1 MANRNPGRKRRL
13 TPLGKL
19 AVVFVCALLLLG
31 GCFAVRGVLQSL
43 YPQRYDDFVET
54 YTAEHGLEK
63 SFVYAVIKC
72 ESGFDPQAVSN
83 VGARGLMQLMPE
95 TFRWLCSKTGEECT
109 EDDLFDPAINVR
121 YGCYLLHILLS
132 EFAGEQSTAVAAY
145 HAGIGNVGKWL
156 QDERYSADGKTL
168 RTIPFGTTERYV
180 KRVKKVQRI
189 YAALYDLD

>member
-72 ESGFDPQAVSN
+72 ESGFDPQAVSP
-83 VGARGLMQLMPE
+83 VGARGLMQIMPE
-95 TFRWLCSKTGEECT
+95 TFEWLQSKTGEKN
-109 EDDLFDPAINVR
+109 DLDALFDPETSVR
-121 YGCYLLHILLS
+121 YGCMLYEILLRQFPS
-132 EFAGEQSTAVAAY
+132 PHTAICAY
-145 HAGIGNVGKWL
+145 HAGMGNVEKWL
-156 QDERYSADGKTL
+156 RDPQYSDDGKTL
-168 RTIPFGTTERYV
+168 KNIPFPATAHYADKV
-180 KRVKKVQRI
+180 LRVQKI
-189 YAALYDLD
+189 YETLYK

>member
-72 ESGFDPQAVSN
+72 ESGFDPQAVSP
-83 VGARGLMQLMPE
+83 VGARGLMQIMP
-95 TFRWLCSKTGEECT
+95 
-109 EDDLFDPAINVR
+109 
-121 YGCYLLHILLS
+121 
-132 EFAGEQSTAVAAY
+132 
-145 HAGIGNVGKWL
+145 
-156 QDERYSADGKTL
+156 
-168 RTIPFGTTERYV
+168 
-180 KRVKKVQRI
+180 
-189 YAALYDLD
+189 